1 MQVKKTIFSCDNCAG
16 WPIFRLPGTDS
27 DLFIE
32 EPGGGDDEG
41 DVGDHVDH
49 AGPVDRDR
57 GHRVILLQD

>member
-1 MQVKKTIFSCDNCAG
+1 MRAIQ
-16 WPIFRLPGTDS
+16 PGTDS

-57 GHRVILLQD
+57 GHRVVLLQDRSYDH